1 METAATRNRGRALSS
16 ATTRWRSFRGTP
28 VSLSRLN
35 GRLRS
40 VRPAATFTAR
50 LHAAMI
56 RLATMITSVMAWIMV
71 SRRAVEGPSASTVTG
86 VPWSGNARSSSVR
99 TRSTAPE
106 DPFVATTTAFTG
118 LDASCVADRFQEGQV
133 VVDALAVCPRTFDKK
148 YPTDAAVARG
158 AHRPM
163 AGVLAS
169 SSHAT
174 TPNDRP
180 SCDWSGASWTTATP
194 CTPGVARSSST
205 TEGGTE
211 GTTDALGQ
219 SVFE

>member
-1 METAATRNRGRALSS
+1 MAAFAQS
-16 ATTRWRSFRGTP
+16 
-28 VSLSRLN
+28 
-35 GRLRS
+35 
-40 VRPAATFTAR
+40 RPAAMFTAR

-56 RLATMITSVMAWIMV
+56 RLATMITSVMAWIIV

-106 DPFVATTTAFTG
+106 DPFVATTTALMG
-118 LDASCVADRFQEGQV
+118 RDASFVADRFQEGQV
-133 VVDALAVCPRTFDKK
+133 VVDTLAVCPRIFERK

-169 SSHAT
+169 SSHET
-174 TPNDRP
+174 TPNDRS
-180 SCDWSGASWTTATP
+180 SCVWLGASWTTATP
-194 CTPGVARSSST
+194 RTPGVARSSLR
-205 TEGGTE
+205 TEEETE
-211 GTTDALGQ
+211 ATTDALGQ
-219 SVFE
+219 TVVE